1 MTYDQTRRF
10 TPTRL
15 ADEFAPMA
23 ESPAYLY
30 GNPYSLGT
38 ETSPPSDQEMQEV

>member
-15 ADEFAPMA
+15 ADEFAPIA
-23 ESPAYLY
+23 ESPDYLY

-38 ETSPPSDQEMQEV
+38 ETSLDQEMQEV